1 MALIFHAG
9 DLYGA
14 VIALACHTLFKRSAL
29 KCWSLFWC
37 LSLHVTS
44 SIAFLIEERA
54 NIKRLVTDLGFP
66 IHLEEFLQEY
76 LSNLL
81 KDCF

>member
-1 MALIFHAG
+1 M
-9 DLYGA
+9 
-14 VIALACHTLFKRSAL
+14 
-29 KCWSLFWC
+29 
-37 LSLHVTS
+37 S

-76 LSNLL
+76 LSNL
-81 KDCF
+81 